1 MEFGTNL
8 KAFLKRLPLKKMTG
22 HQKFLAVAAFDCKGR
37 HGTELATK
45 NIQSEWRKSILK
57 STYNPSYYGRAQ
69 TEGWVNPNST
79 GRGRFSVAKEGI
91 DHLEALAIHEQDFS
105 EGALE
110 KSGSLIIVNRKGTHS
125 FDKYIRKLFA
135 EAQSQVLIADSYV
148 DGTIFDT
155 VLDVI
160 PKAVTI
166 KFLYK
171 KQSDNFEQ
179 RAQRF
184 GKQYTNFHIKKHAN
198 LHDRFLVIDS
208 SGYIIG
214 PSLKD
219 AASNSPALAVVLTGK
234 EKQRLQSF
242 FDELWRSA
250 K

>member
-1 MEFGTNL
+1 MDFGTNL

-22 HQKFLAVAAFDCKGR
+22 HQKFLAVAAFQCKGR
-37 HGTELATK
+37 HGAELATK
-45 NIQSEWRKSILK
+45 NIQSEWRKSILQGP
-57 STYNPSYYGRAQ
+57 YNPSYHGRAQ
-69 TEGWVNPNST
+69 TEGWVNPTST
-79 GRGRFSVAKEGI
+79 GKGRFSVTKEGI
-91 DHLEALAIHEQDFS
+91 DHLEALAVHEQDFS

-110 KSGSLIIVNRKGTHS
+110 KSGSLIVVNRKGTHS

-135 EAQSQVLIADSYV
+135 EAKSQVLIADSYV

-184 GKQYTNFHIKKHAN
+184 GKQYTNFFSKRYAN
-198 LHDRFLVIDS
+198 LHDRFLVIDN

-219 AASNSPALAVVLTGK
+219 AASNAPALAVVLTGK